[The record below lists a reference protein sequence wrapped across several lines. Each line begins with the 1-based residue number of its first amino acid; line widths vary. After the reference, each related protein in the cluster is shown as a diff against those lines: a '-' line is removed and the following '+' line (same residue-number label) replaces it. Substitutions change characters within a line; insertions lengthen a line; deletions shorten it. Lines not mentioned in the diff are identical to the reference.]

1 MTHQYHE
8 DELLPLSGIQHIAFC
23 ERQWALIH
31 IEKQWEENKRT
42 VEGKHLHQ
50 RVDDPE
56 FIEIRK
62 DTLTLRALPLSSYEL
77 GLYGIAD
84 VVELIGTADQAK
96 GVQVADQPGY
106 WKPYPVEYKRGK
118 PKVDKRDEVQLCAQ
132 AICLEEMMNT
142 SIDSGYLYYGE
153 TRHREKVQFD
163 PELRELT
170 RKLARRMHDLYANQ
184 LTPRAMHKKNC
195 RLCSLVDIC
204 LPDLTA
210 KNLSPE
216 KYIERQLTELMGEAE

>member
-1 MTHQYHE
+1 MSQVYQE

-56 FIEIRK
+56 FMETRR
-62 DTLTLRALPLSSYEL
+62 DTLTLRALPLASYQL

-84 VVELIGTADQAK
+84 VVEFVGTDDPRE
-96 GVQVADQPGY
+96 GVTVQGHTGY
-106 WKPYPVEYKRGK
+106 WKVYPVEYKRGK
-118 PKVDKRDEVQLCAQ
+118 PKVDERDEVQLCAQ
-132 AICLEEMMNT
+132 AISLEEMLHT
-142 SIDSGYLYYGE
+142 SIECGYLYYGE
-153 TRHREKVQFD
+153 TKHREKVLFT
-163 PELRELT
+163 PELREHT
-170 RKLARRMHDLYANQ
+170 RNLASKMHDLFHRQ
-184 LTPRAMHKKNC
+184 ITPRALSKKNC
-195 RLCSLVDIC
+195 RLCSLIDIC

-216 KYIERQLTELMGEAE
+216 KYIERQLHELMGE